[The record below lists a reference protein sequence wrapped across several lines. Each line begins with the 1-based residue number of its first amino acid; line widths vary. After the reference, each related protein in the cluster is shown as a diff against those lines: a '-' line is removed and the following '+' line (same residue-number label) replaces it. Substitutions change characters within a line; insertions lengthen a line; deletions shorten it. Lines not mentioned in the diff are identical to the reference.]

1 MDEKRTV
8 SLQDYKEETSRI
20 PLEAGRGEERRAR
33 RGAAP
38 ELARGPKSRGTANR
52 VTMPLSRDAP

>member
-20 PLEAGRGEERRAR
+20 PLEAGRGEERRGEER
-33 RGAAP
+33 RG
-38 ELARGPKSRGTANR
+38 EES
-52 VTMPLSRDAP
+52 